1 MSLTVH
7 VNGGGIPTRL
17 RALLRRAVR
26 ETLHGE
32 GVTDGELSL
41 TLLDDPAI
49 RALNREW
56 LGHDR
61 VTDVISFALH
71 GEGAPTAD
79 VPVLGDVYVGREQA
93 ARQATG
99 AGVPLE
105 EELVRLAVHG
115 VLHVCG
121 HDHPEGPD
129 RTSSPMFQLQEERVA
144 AILGGSRP
152 AWDRAAAGG
161 DR

>member
-7 VNGGGIPTRL
+7 VNGRGIPTRL
-17 RALLRRAVR
+17 RTLLRRAVR
-26 ETLHGE
+26 DTLHAE
-32 GVTDGELSL
+32 GITDGELSL
-41 TLLDDPAI
+41 TLVDDPSI
-49 RALNREW
+49 RDLNREW

-71 GEGAPTAD
+71 GEGAPTAG
-79 VPVLGDVYVGREQA
+79 VPMLGDVYVGREQA

-121 HDHPEGPD
+121 HDHPEGSE

-144 AILGGSRP
+144 AILGNPRP
-152 AWDRAAAGG
+152 AGDGASGVDR
-161 DR
+161 

>member
-26 ETLHGE
+26 DTLRGE
-32 GVTDGELSL
+32 GISNGELSL
-41 TLLDDPAI
+41 TFLDDPSI
-49 RALNREW
+49 RDLNREW

-61 VTDVISFALH
+61 VTDVISFALR
-71 GEGAPTAD
+71 GEGPPTPAAPL
-79 VPVLGDVYVGREQA
+79 LGDVYVGREQA
-93 ARQATG
+93 LRQAAE

-121 HDHPEGPD
+121 HDHPEGSE
-129 RTSSPMFQLQEERVA
+129 RIASPMFRLQEERVA
-144 AILGGSRP
+144 AILGASRSASEP
-152 AWDRAAAGG
+152 TAGG
-161 DR
+161 ER